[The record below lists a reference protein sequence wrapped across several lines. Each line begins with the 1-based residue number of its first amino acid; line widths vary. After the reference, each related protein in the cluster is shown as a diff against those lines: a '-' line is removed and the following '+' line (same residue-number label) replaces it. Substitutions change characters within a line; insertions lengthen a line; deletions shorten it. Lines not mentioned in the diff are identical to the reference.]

1 MEEDFSIQSSDGPH
15 YANSWSFNLYI
26 YES

>member
-15 YANSWSFNLYI
+15 YVSSWSFNLYI